1 MENGIIIPVVP
12 NLLSIV
18 VPTYNEG
25 ENVVRLAG
33 CLADVMKDRSYE
45 LIYVDDSTD
54 DTPFILDRLA
64 ASNPRV
70 RFVRRTNERGLGTA
84 VVKGFEACRG
94 KIIAVMDADM
104 QHPPELLPVMLK
116 AIDANADIV
125 IPSRF
130 VSGGSDGGL
139 NLFRKM
145 ISGTARYMGK
155 ILLKPLRRITDPTSG
170 FFIINKK
177 VIEGVKLEP
186 VGWKI
191 LIEVLIKGNYSI
203 VTEIPYHFRARRI
216 GESKMSMKEQLNYV
230 IHIIKL
236 FYHES

>member
-1 MENGIIIPVVP
+1 MENGMIIPAAP

-33 CLADVMKDRSYE
+33 CLGDVMKDRSYE

-54 DTPFILDRLA
+54 DTPFILDKLA
-64 ASNPRV
+64 SSNPRV
-70 RFVRRTNERGLGTA
+70 RYVRRTNERGLGTA
-84 VVKGFEACRG
+84 VVKGFEVCRG
-94 KIIAVMDADM
+94 QIIAVMDADL
-104 QHPPELLPVMLK
+104 QHPPELLPMMLK
-116 AIDANADIV
+116 TIDLNADIV

-130 VSGGSDGGL
+130 VKGGDDGGL

-155 ILLKPLRRITDPTSG
+155 ILLKPLRRIADPTSG
-170 FFIINKK
+170 FFILKK
-177 VIEGVKLEP
+177 EVIEGVKLEP

-191 LIEVLIKGNYSI
+191 LIEVLVKGNYSN
-203 VTEIPYHFRARRI
+203 VTELPYHFKARKS
-216 GESKMSMKEQLNYV
+216 GESKMSLKEQMNYV
-230 IHIIKL
+230 RHIIKL
-236 FYHES
+236 FFYEL